1 MAKSVR
7 TRGGPRDPG
16 RAASE
21 ELFFAA
27 EAVHRAVGRVL
38 LWIARVVAAVIARLP
53 WPARLAGLALALAAV
68 AGLLGP
74 LSRHV
79 LFPLVDV
86 PQEGIDALRD
96 AGLMKQLLWLR
107 LAGYAAAG
115 LLVLVGVLGFVRHK
129 IGLYAQH
136 VGVIGFALLW
146 LWLLVLIAD
155 VPSTLHGDAPSAFG
169 ESQRNAWYVTGWSIW
184 LPLVLVWGTWVLCL
198 RYTPVWRYY
207 RAERQGD
214 AKRPAARR
222 AGDKLFAL
230 MGTDQQARRA
240 RQQRLGDRVFE
251 DLRTGGRDP
260 EFRKSTIWAVV
271 LHLLV
276 FVGPLLIR
284 GCWLMSPYEI
294 PKGSGKE
301 VVEVVQV
308 QRVQPQEKRFVL
320 NLNSPIIYY
329 IPDSKDS
336 DVLKEVTEQTEMEYE
351 ASQLTPGKIGKGG
364 GDTGGWPDG
373 MEDARVRFIRLKYN
387 GGDWD
392 QNMGQGADHN
402 LLLYF
407 NKLTGFKIASDTEA
421 VTASQ
426 LARFPSGKAPP
437 FIYLTGSGNINLSG
451 RDIRLLRQYCLEEG
465 GMIFADNA
473 YRFDRSFRNLV
484 RQLFPGKPLVDIA
497 DDDPIYQQ
505 PFLFPNGT
513 PPIFQHSGTRA
524 LGVKHQGRWV
534 VFYHQG
540 DIGDAWKTGHSGIGE
555 QKAMRAYKMGINVMY
570 YAFTRYLAQHRD

>member
-1 MAKSVR
+1 MAKSSQ
-7 TRGGPRDPG
+7 TQTGQRDPA
-16 RAASE
+16 RIVSE
-21 ELFFAA
+21 ALFRSV
-27 EAVHRAVGRVL
+27 EAVHRAVGKVV
-38 LWIARVVAAVIARLP
+38 LWIARRVDAIIARLP
-53 WPARLAGLALALAAV
+53 WPLRMAGLAAALAV
-68 AGLLGP
+68 IAGLLGP
-74 LSRHV
+74 LSKHV
-79 LFPLVDV
+79 LFPLIDL
-86 PQEGIDALRD
+86 PEEGMDALKD
-96 AGLMKQLLWLR
+96 AGLMKQLLWLQ

-115 LLVLVGVLGFVRHK
+115 LLVLVAGLGFVRHK
-129 IGLYAQH
+129 VGLYAQH
-136 VGVIGFALLW
+136 AGVIGFGLLW
-146 LWLLVLIAD
+146 LWLLVLITD
-155 VPSTLHGDAPSAFG
+155 VPSTLHSQAGNAFG

-184 LPLVLVWGTWVLCL
+184 LPVVLIWGVWALCL
-198 RYTPVWRYY
+198 RYSPLWRFYH
-207 RAERQGD
+207 AERTAD
-214 AKRPAARR
+214 EPRSAPRR
-222 AGDKLFAL
+222 AGDKLFAM
-230 MGTDQQARRA
+230 MGTD
-240 RQQRLGDRVFE
+240 RQERQERLGDRVFQ

-260 EFRKSTIWAVV
+260 EFRKSTLWAVV

-284 GCWLMSPYEI
+284 GCWLMTPYEI

-308 QRVQPQEKRFVL
+308 QRVQPPERQFVL

-351 ASQLTPGKIGKGG
+351 ASQITPGKIGEGG

-387 GGDWD
+387 GADWD
-392 QNMGQGADHN
+392 QNMGQNADHN

-407 NKLTGFKIASDTEA
+407 SKLTGFKIASDTEA

-437 FIYLTGSGNINLSG
+437 FIYLTGTEGSINLSG
-451 RDIRLLRQYCLEEG
+451 REIRLLREYCLEEG
-465 GMIFADNA
+465 GMIFADNG
-473 YRFDRSFRNLV
+473 YRIDRSFRNLV

-505 PFLFPNGT
+505 PFLFPNGA
-513 PPIFQHSGTRA
+513 PPLWGHSGSRA
-524 LGVKHQGRWV
+524 LGVKHHGRWV

-540 DIGDAWKTGHSGIGE
+540 DIGDAWKTGHSGISTD
-555 QKAMRAYKMGINVMY
+555 KAMRAYKMGINVMY